1 MSAGVL
7 LVDSSSAIVVSYNQY
22 DVVKDQVRKVIGQ

>member
-1 MSAGVL
+1 MSTGVL

-22 DVVKDQVRKVIGQ
+22 DVVKDEVRKMMGQ